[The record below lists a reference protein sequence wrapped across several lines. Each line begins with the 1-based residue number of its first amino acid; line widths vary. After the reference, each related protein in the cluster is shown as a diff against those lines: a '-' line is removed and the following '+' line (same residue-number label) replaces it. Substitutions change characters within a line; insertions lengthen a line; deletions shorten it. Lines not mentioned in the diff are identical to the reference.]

1 MVGLLLWNQRDLP
14 PPPNYTHRTSKQN
27 QDIKQLRNIC
37 NQIVFTLNDLKI
49 LHDEGAILSRGLYRI
64 KSKQRNDKSF
74 KMVEKVNQGLKRYLG
89 LNLLGVVS
97 NFVPPDPE
105 SSDMEAYLPSRQ
117 MLEFV
122 LVRIQSFA
130 RLFCHVVR
138 CCEQAALYLKMK
150 LGRGHMWVVALL
162 FFAQVSR
169 IWAYSR
175 FLARSSCEWYRS
187 LLAFHQVLPRSP
199 MPWLPPDYELPTDL
213 AQWLDARWLTETT
226 TAQSAHNRAVN
237 TQNIFDLINLIDED
251 DSDTELTE
259 FEQLEE
265 IKPEITDEHSRQ
277 ASVPSLDQSKQFLS
291 KYNSDVFTSMGI
303 KLAHILTVN
312 NDGLSNIGGEAGAV
326 AFGNIMN
333 KTTNQVSKKQMRQNS
348 LPTPQ
353 DSMNRH
359 QVPDSAD
366 IGAPDEVTV
375 LSSGVC
381 EQVQNLGRYTS
392 YKLWERAGDNFS
404 SLEGREAVE
413 STGNQPAGAGRGRK
427 CLTVIS

>member
-27 QDIKQLRNIC
+27 QDIKQLRNTC
-37 NQIVFTLNDLKI
+37 NQIVFVLNDLKI

-74 KMVEKVNQGLKRYLG
+74 KLVEKVNQGLKRYLG

-97 NFVPPDPE
+97 HFVPPDPE
-105 SSDMEAYLPSRQ
+105 SSDVEAYLPSRQ

-150 LGRGHMWVVALL
+150 LSGGHMWTVSLM

-175 FLARSSCEWYRS
+175 FLTFSSCKWYSS
-187 LLAFHQVLPRSP
+187 LLVFLQVLPRSP

-213 AQWLDARWLTETT
+213 AQWLDAHWLTETP
-226 TAQSAHNRAVN
+226 TAQSGHNRAVN
-237 TQNIFDLINLIDED
+237 AQKIFDLINLIDED
-251 DSDTELTE
+251 DSDTELTA
-259 FEQLEE
+259 FEQLEA
-265 IKPEITDEHSRQ
+265 IKPEITDEQSLQ
-277 ASVPSLDQSKQFLS
+277 ASVSSLDQSMRIYRDS
-291 KYNSDVFTSMGI
+291 
-303 KLAHILTVN
+303 LTV
-312 NDGLSNIGGEAGAV
+312 
-326 AFGNIMN
+326 
-333 KTTNQVSKKQMRQNS
+333 
-348 LPTPQ
+348 P
-353 DSMNRH
+353 
-359 QVPDSAD
+359 
-366 IGAPDEVTV
+366 
-375 LSSGVC
+375 SSGVC
-381 EQVQNLGRYTS
+381 EQVQKPSRYTS
-392 YKLWERAGDNFS
+392 YKLWEREGDNFS
-404 SLEGREAVE
+404 RDEQERGGEVVE